1 MRTSHRKVIASLIM
15 VGVLGTTLLTATLP
29 TYAQADGKI
38 TGVAFEDRN
47 RNGKR
52 DAGEPTL
59 RVARYK
65 VTDGGRFWR
74 CGPVF
79 GDKPYTVGVV
89 PGTYFV
95 MPIAGPAEY
104 PTLPVIKVQ
113 VRAGQTVVVDLPFGS
128 NPLAVADNCG
138 AYAPKRTARVPV
150 GIVETATGNGLITL
164 VSAIEA
170 AGLFETLSDKGP
182 FTVFAPSDL
191 AFAKFTEDEL
201 KSILANKA
209 LLTSVLKNH
218 VVAGI
223 LTANDV
229 VNSDSVTTLEG
240 KSLPVR
246 VDMETGDVFI
256 GEARIKASDISAANG
271 VLHVIDTVLVP

>member
-1 MRTSHRKVIASLIM
+1 MKTLHRKTIANLIM
-15 VGVLGTTLLTATLP
+15 VGMLGTALLTAALP
-29 TYAQADGKI
+29 ANAQETGRI

-65 VTDGGRFWR
+65 VTDGGRFWV

-79 GDKPYTVGVV
+79 GDRPYAVGVV
-89 PGTYFV
+89 PGTYYV

-104 PTLPVIKVQ
+104 STAPVIKVQ
-113 VRAGQTVVVDLPFGS
+113 VQAGQTVVADLPFAN

-138 AYAPKRTARVPV
+138 AYAPKRTARVPM
-150 GIVETATGNGLITL
+150 GIIETATGNGLITL
-164 VSAIEA
+164 VNAIEA
-170 AGLFETLSDKGP
+170 AGLFDTLSGKGP

-209 LLTSVLKNH
+209 LLTSVLRNH
-218 VVAGI
+218 VVAGL

-229 VNSDSVTTLEG
+229 VNSDSVITLEG

-246 VDMETGDVFI
+246 VDAETGDVFV
-256 GEARIKASDISAANG
+256 GEARISAADITAANG
-271 VLHVIDTVLVP
+271 VVHVIDTVLVP